1 LTMNRAHFMFMA
13 LATTWAAA
21 VACQTDRV
29 VGSNDEDAANPIP
42 IPQADASTTSDG
54 SIDAQLQAEQIA
66 GSYSVTL
73 VNGVNGCA
81 FDNIQPGNAT
91 PGVPLTI
98 TQEPGGQLGRA
109 TFGGFPAVFYAFAF
123 GSADYAI
130 RVSGRRLSGLIVG
143 TRSAVRDGCTVTYNA
158 TLEASVEG
166 DLIRGRV
173 FFSSV
178 PSGEPSCAKALCT
191 TDQSFSG
198 TLPPSRDY

>member
-1 LTMNRAHFMFMA
+1 MNSAHFTFIA
-13 LATTWAAA
+13 LATTWAAIA
-21 VACQTDRV
+21 ACQADKV
-29 VGSNDEDAANPIP
+29 VGSNDDDAAAPNPISQSDAVAP
-42 IPQADASTTSDG
+42 IDG
-54 SIDAQLQAEQIA
+54 SFDAQLSPERIS

-73 VNGVNGCA
+73 VNGANGCA

-98 TQEPGGQLGRA
+98 TQEPDGRMGRA

-130 RVSGRRLSGLIVG
+130 QVSGRRIDGVVVG

-158 TLEASVEG
+158 TLQATVEG

-178 PSGEPSCAKALCT
+178 PSGEPACAKALCT

-198 TLPPSRDY
+198 TLPPSRDN